1 MVSTFSA
8 GRHNNPDYSV
18 FPRETRGEF
27 REVTGGKTC
36 PICGMDYWCA
46 TTDDGAVMCERA
58 ERDGL
63 STAGWKVLK
72 RGAGANHAALI
83 LRRDD
88 GLSSSPQPAR
98 EPRQRKVKAAKFSPE
113 VWEQR
118 DAAYRLHAAVE
129 RAALA
134 EKLGVDEA
142 ALNALS
148 CGWSVDGFWTF
159 PERNAA
165 GDIVGIS
172 TRLAV
177 PIKSREGKVTT
188 KKMIV
193 GSSHGL
199 FYGPSTFSESSGPIL
214 LVEGA
219 SDTAAAYS
227 MGLTAAIGRPSSTGG
242 VDDLAELL
250 RDIPGGRQIVVVG
263 ENDEREAV
271 IKGKKSIISPGRNG
285 AILTATRLAEKLG
298 RPILWAMP
306 QAGAKDTREYL
317 QAAGRDAGGKF
328 LELLLEAATTVDPP
342 GADTDI
348 ELMPDRGPARNLDE
362 WRSEATASKIAAMQK
377 TGYFLDRGA
386 VGTGKT
392 VGTIKA
398 LEAAGWPSFLW
409 IMPDHVNCNERAA
422 EIKKMH
428 GIDVAVYPKIDED
441 NCGNLAAVRKAQANG
456 LVAGAAVCPS
466 CPLKEA
472 CEKNGYL
479 ALKEKADQSE
489 HRVATISRAAASD
502 SIFRKKRFKKSGP
515 IEAGEKKTWVRP
527 APEAIIFDE
536 RVGDALAE
544 IISTRLSDIELVKY
558 FLANVT
564 AGEITASR
572 RKVKPEH
579 AVFAGTLAAVI
590 AAIEKAAVNVA
601 GGGAHLVEL
610 PESAEAPR
618 MWQAVFADW
627 LESFGTSRPRN
638 EEDQERFAA
647 AMRLITLA
655 GTGRIKEVWA
665 AGDRTRTKKV
675 VITVVAKRLAD
686 LPKAA
691 TVLLLDA
698 DATVEDLA
706 ARSGLKVNDITP
718 AGHIPTVQPV
728 RQVLLDVANAA
739 AASTTAKIITT
750 HLRNSPYRKLGVI
763 GHKRAL
769 GEVFQE
775 DQSMM
780 QKPHLTARDRERVAM
795 RAGFGTGPDR
805 GSNVWPTVCDELAV
819 IGTPRAPVVRQWLI
833 AHGKIEAAG
842 LTDGDW
848 GEIRWEGVTT
858 EGVRKFFT
866 TCGYRNPEWRQ
877 AAKAV
882 HRTALMQPGG
892 RARAILESGIPVTLY
907 TSEPTGFPVDESVK
921 AIMPAV
927 HEAVEAV
934 MSLLEQP
941 ESANGPNSYL
951 EPLALSVPVRSPDV
965 VSYLMFETGIGR
977 RAAQRKI
984 DLAVK
989 ADRLERLEGGRLIR
1003 LALPSSCRPATE
1015 APQRL
1020 PEAPKVSPLVLALS
1034 RSPLPPA
1041 RPAVVTVRLVP
1052 ETAARAASIDT
1063 RLEYSALPS
1072 PPRREIAPVWTSDP
1086 TPGDIKCAWMP
1097 PLMMTG

>member
-1 MVSTFSA
+1 M
-8 GRHNNPDYSV
+8 
-18 FPRETRGEF
+18 
-27 REVTGGKTC
+27 
-36 PICGMDYWCA
+36 
-46 TTDDGAVMCERA
+46 
-58 ERDGL
+58 
-63 STAGWKVLK
+63 
-72 RGAGANHAALI
+72 LI
-83 LRRDD
+83 RDD
-88 GLSSSPQPAR
+88 GLASDDSWEKKPRPKRAKPAKVSS
-98 EPRQRKVKAAKFSPE
+98 ETWNQRA
-113 VWEQR
+113 
-118 DAAYRLHAAVE
+118 AAYQMHMSDQ

-134 EKLGVDEA
+134 AALGVDEA
-142 ALNALS
+142 ALAALR
-148 CGWSVDGFWTF
+148 CGWVHDKGVWTF

-177 PIKSREGKVTT
+177 PIRSSDGKVTT
-188 KKMIV
+188 KKMVV
-193 GSSHGL
+193 GSTHGL
-199 FYGPSTFSESSGPIL
+199 FYDPSTLSESSGPIL

-227 MGLTAAIGRPSSTGG
+227 MGITAAIGRPSSTGG
-242 VDDLAELL
+242 VDDLTELL
-250 RDIPGGRQIVVVG
+250 RDIPGGRQIIVVG

-271 IKGKKSIISPGRNG
+271 RNGQTTVVCPGRNG
-285 AILTATRLAEKLG
+285 AILTATRLAEQLG
-298 RPILWAMP
+298 RPVLWAMP
-306 QAGAKDTREYL
+306 PAGAKDTREYL
-317 QAAGRDAGGKF
+317 QTAGRDAGGKF
-328 LELLLEAATTVDPP
+328 LELLLEAAATVDPP

-362 WRSEATASKIAAMQK
+362 WRSEATANKIAAMQK

-398 LEAAGWPSFLW
+398 LESSEWPSFLW

-456 LVAGAAVCPS
+456 LVAGAAICPS
-466 CPLKEA
+466 CPLAKA
-472 CEKNGYL
+472 CKKDGYL
-479 ALKEKADQSE
+479 KLKAKADRSKW
-489 HRVATISRAAASD
+489 RICTTSRAAASD
-502 SIFRKKRFKKSGP
+502 QVFRDLYRKKRDGTKKL
-515 IEAGEKKTWVRP
+515 VRP
-527 APEAIIFDE
+527 APEKIIFDE
-536 RVGDALAE
+536 RVGDGLAE
-544 IISTRLSDIELVKY
+544 IISTRLSDIELVEG
-558 FLANVT
+558 FLTNMT
-564 AGEITASR
+564 AGKISAGR
-572 RKVKPEH
+572 RRVKPEH
-579 AVFAGTLAAVI
+579 ADFAWRLAAVI
-590 AAIEKAAVNVA
+590 VAIKKAAVNVA

-610 PESAEAPR
+610 PGTAVAPR

-627 LESFGTSRPRN
+627 LDYFGTSRPRSQ
-638 EEDQERFAA
+638 EQQERFAA

-665 AGDRTRTKKV
+665 SGDRTRKKKEV
-675 VITVVAKRLAD
+675 VITVVAKRLAGLSKND
-686 LPKAA
+686 MGDMTA

-706 ARSGLKVNDITP
+706 ARSGLKVTDITP

-750 HLRNSPYRKLGVI
+750 HLRNSPYRRLGVI

-769 GEVFQE
+769 EEVFRE
-775 DQSMM
+775 DQSKM
-780 QKPHLTARDRERVAM
+780 QRTHLTARDRERVAM

-819 IGTPRAPVVRQWLI
+819 IGTPRAPVVRQHLI

-842 LTDGDW
+842 LPDGDW

-858 EGVRKFFT
+858 EGVRKIFT

-921 AIMPAV
+921 AVMPAV

-934 MSLLEQP
+934 MSLLEHQP
-941 ESANGPNSYL
+941 ESANGSSNYL
-951 EPLALSVPVRSPDV
+951 EPFALSAPVRSPDV

-989 ADRLERLEGGRLIR
+989 AERLERLEGGRLIR
-1003 LALPSSCRPATE
+1003 LALPASCRPPAE
-1015 APQRL
+1015 APQRP
-1020 PEAPKVSPLVLALS
+1020 PEAPKASPPALTLS
-1034 RSPLPPA
+1034 RPPLPPA
-1041 RPAVVTVRLVP
+1041 RPVVVVETSSPPSPARGPTIVTIRLVSETASRAAVVL
-1052 ETAARAASIDT
+1052 DH
-1063 RLEYSALPS
+1063 LEFATFS
-1072 PPRREIAPVWTSDP
+1072 PPPLRE
-1086 TPGDIKCAWMP
+1086 GE
-1097 PLMMTG
+1097 PL